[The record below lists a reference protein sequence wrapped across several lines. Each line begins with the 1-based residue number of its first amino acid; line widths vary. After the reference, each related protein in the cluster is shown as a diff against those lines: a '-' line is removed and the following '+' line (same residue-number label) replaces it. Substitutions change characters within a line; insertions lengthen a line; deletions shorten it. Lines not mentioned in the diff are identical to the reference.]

1 MYQPDTIA
9 TYSSGGATYLVT
21 ANEGDAR
28 AYSGYNEEIRVKDIK
43 GNLDAALLAAYNAVG
58 GDNGLGRLRITNAIG
73 INSTT
78 GMYDKLFAYGSR
90 SFSIWTSSGS
100 LVFDSASMIEKITAK
115 LYPALFNTNST
126 SNSFDSRSDD
136 KGPEPEALAVGTV
149 GKSTYAFVGLER
161 MGGFMIFDITNPKA
175 PEYVEYVLNRSLTAT
190 FSIDD
195 SGAGGHTGAFATA
208 GDLAPEGM
216 KFLPAS
222 ASPTG
227 KALLLIGNETSGSV
241 SVYQIN
247 ER

>member
-161 MGGFMIFDITNPKA
+161 MGGFMILISPI
-175 PEYVEYVLNRSLTAT
+175 PRHRSMLNM
-190 FSIDD
+190 F
-195 SGAGGHTGAFATA
+195 
-208 GDLAPEGM
+208 
-216 KFLPAS
+216 
-222 ASPTG
+222 
-227 KALLLIGNETSGSV
+227 
-241 SVYQIN
+241 
-247 ER
+247 